1 MKNIIRL
8 LYRYFKKLTKTLYF
22 NIAKYFSNKY
32 LTESTA
38 NARKKLSNFSP
49 NPNTS
54 ALSDNEAITP
64 FSYDLQIII
73 PAYNVEAYIKECL
86 DSVLNQKTK
95 YNVKVVLIDDGSTD
109 KTGEIIN
116 SYSDARL
123 EVIHQENRGFS
134 GARNRGL
141 EKIYAKYIM
150 FVDSDDYI
158 DCEMYST
165 MMKYAETGA
174 DIVEIGCRLINI
186 VGKVIRTTSF
196 NEETIIGERE
206 CVIHYLKQ
214 KNTTNYLWN
223 KLYKKDL
230 LCKNDFIGLR
240 FSEDFYVNVHTH
252 ARAKLKVI
260 VPLECYNYVIHA
272 EQNTSL
278 QKFSLARTDSIKAG
292 KLVIKDFKKD
302 KQIKSL
308 AGIYVCNYY
317 VYFAHIIKKQNY
329 SEWKEYMHI
338 TNRDLLYCL
347 FNTKI
352 NLVENKSR
360 EMFKKKALMLFLLK
374 KKYFYFEWLIE

>member
-150 FVDSDDYI
+150 FVDSDDMLTDGAI
-158 DCEMYST
+158 DKLMDCAIENDC
-165 MMKYAETGA
+165 
-174 DIVEIGCRLINI
+174 DIVEG
-186 VGKVIRTTSF
+186 G
-196 NEETIIGERE
+196 
-206 CVIHYLKQ
+206 Y
-214 KNTTNYLWN
+214 NYLRESHQY
-223 KLYKKDL
+223 LGYKHK
-230 LCKNDFIGLR
+230 
-240 FSEDFYVNVHTH
+240 T
-252 ARAKLKVI
+252 
-260 VPLECYNYVIHA
+260 
-272 EQNTSL
+272 
-278 QKFSLARTDSIKAG
+278 
-292 KLVIKDFKKD
+292 
-302 KQIKSL
+302 
-308 AGIYVCNYY
+308 
-317 VYFAHIIKKQNY
+317 
-329 SEWKEYMHI
+329 
-338 TNRDLLYCL
+338 
-347 FNTKI
+347 
-352 NLVENKSR
+352 
-360 EMFKKKALMLFLLK
+360 KKALNSQLDLYGLPVAKVYKSCLFENIKFPLDYWFEDSICAFLVFPRAKNIRSITDIVYIYRLNINGITHTAPQKTKCVDTYWITEKLMENRAILNLENNDEYQERFYKQIILNEKRIVNMPNDIKESVFVLTCDLFEKYFSEYPALK
-374 KKYFYFEWLIE
+374 KYKSLNKALKTKNYGVFSLYAKTHE